1 MHTYLTKTDRIIIEH
16 EKRQELSGR
25 AIARKMNKPHST
37 IANELKKQKGYRY
50 MAGDAQQITDANL
63 KKRGAK
69 STAEKHIDLIDSINE
84 NYDKKDMPLKKL
96 VQQWKKSYPEDTP
109 SLSTIYNW
117 LPKGV
122 FDINYNDIL
131 RPRKKRKQTTNTWKR
146 MVGTPITNRIED
158 FPNFKEEFGHWE
170 ADLIVGSTTNKG
182 YVLTLLEKKSR
193 FAITKLLTS
202 KDADYVL
209 ENLKQ
214 RIEENGKYPFKSIT
228 FDNGLEFTKTQKLEE
243 QGIKIYYAFP
253 YCSWQRGQNE
263 NWNGFLRRWFPKG
276 TNFLKVTPEE
286 LAEATSR
293 INHFER
299 DILNEKSAQEVLD
312 NYVKINS

>member
-1 MHTYLTKTDRIIIEH
+1 MVYLTKEDRIIIEH
-16 EKRQELSGR
+16 EKRQGLSGR
-25 AIARKMNKPHST
+25 AIARKMNKPNST

-50 MAGDAQQITDANL
+50 MAGDAQQITDTNL

-69 STAEKHIDLIDSINE
+69 STSEQHMDLIDYIDE
-84 NYDKKDMPLKKL
+84 NYDKKDMPLEKL
-96 VQQWKKSYPEDTP
+96 VQQWKKWYPEDTP

-117 LPKGV
+117 LPKGI
-122 FDINYNDIL
+122 FDINYDNIL
-131 RPRKKRKQTTNTWKR
+131 RPRKQRKKITKTWKR
-146 MVGTPITNRIED
+146 MVGTPITKRVED
-158 FPNFKEEFGHWE
+158 FPNFKKEFGHWE

-182 YVLTLLEKKSR
+182 YVLTLLEKKPR
-193 FAITKLLTS
+193 FAITKLLTL

-228 FDNGLEFTKTQKLEE
+228 FDNGLEFTKTQNLEK

-263 NWNGFLRRWFPKG
+263 N
-276 TNFLKVTPEE
+276 
-286 LAEATSR
+286 
-293 INHFER
+293 
-299 DILNEKSAQEVLD
+299 
-312 NYVKINS
+312 